1 MNKIILIGNLTADP
15 DFAITPV
22 GQVPVCRFSLA
33 VPRRFKQQDGTDVDF
48 IQIVAWRKVAELCR
62 DYLAKGRKA
71 GIVGTLQTR
80 SWVNNEGMTVYATEV
95 IADEVEFLSSKKDS
109 EELEPTPAAAPKQQ
123 SRSQASNSVLNPSTP
138 KPTAVEQQWLNDDD
152 SDMDLPF

>member
-48 IQIVAWRKVAELCR
+48 IQIVAWRKLAELCR

-95 IADEVEFLSSKKDS
+95 IADEVEFL
-109 EELEPTPAAAPKQQ
+109 
-123 SRSQASNSVLNPSTP
+123 TP
-138 KPTAVEQQWLNDDD
+138 KKEAIKFKREVEK
-152 SDMDLPF
+152 

>member
-48 IQIVAWRKVAELCR
+48 IQIVAWRKTAELCR
-62 DYLAKGRKA
+62 DYLAKGKKA
-71 GIVGTLQTR
+71 GVVGSLQTR

-95 IADEVEFLSSKKDS
+95 IADEVEFLTPKNS
-109 EELEPTPAAAPKQQ
+109 EYTAPTSYSNAHKQQ
-123 SRSQASNSVLNPSTP
+123 DEP
-138 KPTAVEQQWLNDDD
+138 EQMTFNNDDD
-152 SDMDLPF
+152 SNMDLPF